1 MGKLEHLIEFYYSCI
16 LEVRIETRARRMK
29 KFQQLS
35 ARQQRM
41 LRFMTAFVRENGY
54 PPSIREIGDECHI
67 GSTSV
72 VNYNLNKLVD
82 AGFIERSGRVSRG
95 LRIVRG
101 IPDVETPTRLASSQP
116 LQVALVGRIAA
127 GEPISLPDDIAHHI
141 DEDDYISVPPALLG
155 NSDASEVFALMVR
168 GDSMI
173 DAMIQ
178 NGDIVILRR
187 QNTADN
193 GDMVAAWLKDDSETT
208 LKHFY
213 RRNNM
218 IELQP
223 ANPAYQPLQVLPGNC
238 EIKGKVLSV
247 MRAYA

>member
-1 MGKLEHLIEFYYSCI
+1 MKDFRNLSC
-16 LEVRIETRARRMK
+16 
-29 KFQQLS
+29 
-35 ARQQRM
+35 RQQRM
-41 LRFMTAFVRENGY
+41 LRFMTAFVGDNGY
-54 PPSIREIGDECHI
+54 PPSIREIGDECLI

-82 AGFIERSGRVSRG
+82 AGYIERSDRVSRG
-95 LRIVRG
+95 LRILRS
-101 IPDVETPTRLASSQP
+101 IPGEESASPLATRQQ

-155 NSDASEVFALMVR
+155 KVDANEVFALAVR

-178 NGDIVILRR
+178 HGDIVILRR
-187 QNTADN
+187 QHTADN
-193 GDMVAAWLKDDSETT
+193 GDMVAAWLKEDSETT
-208 LKHFY
+208 LKYFY
-213 RRNNM
+213 RRGDM

-223 ANPAYQPLQVLPGNC
+223 ANPAYQPLQVLPDNC

-247 MRAYA
+247 MRTYA

>member
-1 MGKLEHLIEFYYSCI
+1 MKEFH
-16 LEVRIETRARRMK
+16 
-29 KFQQLS
+29 QLS
-35 ARQQRM
+35 TRQQDM
-41 LRFMTAFVRENGY
+41 LRFMTIFVRDNGY
-54 PPSIREIGDECHI
+54 PPSIREIGDECDI

-82 AGFIERSGRVSRG
+82 AGYIERSGRVSRG
-95 LRIVRG
+95 LRIVRN
-101 IPDVETPTRLASSQP
+101 IPDSRSATSLASVQP

-127 GEPISLPDDIAHHI
+127 GEPISLPEDIAHHI

-155 NSDASEVFALMVR
+155 NSEPSEVFALMVR

-187 QNTADN
+187 QHTADN
-193 GDMVAAWLKDDSETT
+193 GDMVAAWLKEDSETT

-213 RRNNM
+213 RRGDM

-223 ANPAYQPLQVLPGNC
+223 ANPAYQPLHVLPADC

-247 MRAYA
+247 MRTYD